1 MYYAREAQESLE
13 NQDCRV
19 DQHHCSWPAVV
30 AVAVAAAAVAAV
42 DAVAVADSAAEV
54 AVVVFVFVVVE
65 PCCGDLLRPYVESVT
80 GLPQA

>member
-30 AVAVAAAAVAAV
+30 AVAVAAAAVDA
-42 DAVAVADSAAEV
+42 DAVAEV

>member
-13 NQDCRV
+13 NQDCRI

-30 AVAVAAAAVAAV
+30 AVAVAAAAVAA
-42 DAVAVADSAAEV
+42 DAVAEV